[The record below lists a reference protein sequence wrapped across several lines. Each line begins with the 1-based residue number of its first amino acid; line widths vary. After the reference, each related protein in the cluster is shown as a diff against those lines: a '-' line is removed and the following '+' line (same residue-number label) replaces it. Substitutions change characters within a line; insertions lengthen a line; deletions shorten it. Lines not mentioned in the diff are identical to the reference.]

1 MVLIVNNLML
11 LLLTLTDLLIKD
23 VWNDAGYF
31 YANCGVMLL
40 QIHKAIYNKS
50 VS

>member
-1 MVLIVNNLML
+1 MLTVNHLIL
-11 LLLTLTDLLIKD
+11 LLLTLTDFLIKG